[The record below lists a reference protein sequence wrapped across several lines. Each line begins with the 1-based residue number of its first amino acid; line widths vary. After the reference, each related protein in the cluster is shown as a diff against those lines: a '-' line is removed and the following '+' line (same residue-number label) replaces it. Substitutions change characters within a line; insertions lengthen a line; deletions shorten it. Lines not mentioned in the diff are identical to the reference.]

1 MRTREDGATI
11 KEDFDDLIVVCVGSQ
26 DLAYSLLF
34 LLLVLIDVDDV
45 DNVDDDDKGRIPL
58 PNRMNFW
65 KSAKGGGSFSIQ
77 KFILQILRTLNRAF
91 LS

>member
-34 LLLVLIDVDDV
+34 LLLVLIDVHNVDDV

-65 KSAKGGGSFSIQ
+65 KSAKGRGVIFNSKNYIADFGNF
-77 KFILQILRTLNRAF
+77 K
-91 LS
+91 

>member
-34 LLLVLIDVDDV
+34 LLLVLLDVVDNEDDV
-45 DNVDDDDKGRIPL
+45 DNVDDDDNGD
-58 PNRMNFW
+58 ND
-65 KSAKGGGSFSIQ
+65 GSPGE
-77 KFILQILRTLNRAF
+77 KYLE
-91 LS
+91 

>member
-1 MRTREDGATI
+1 MMRTREDGATI

-65 KSAKGGGSFSIQ
+65 KSAKGGGGSFSIQ
-77 KFILQILRTLNRAF
+77 KFILQMAIMIY
-91 LS
+91 

>member
-34 LLLVLIDVDDV
+34 LLLVLIDVD
-45 DNVDDDDKGRIPL
+45 NVDDVENVVDDDKGRIPL
-58 PNRMNFW
+58 PNLMNFW
-65 KSAKGGGSFSIQ
+65 KSAKGGGGHFQSKNLCCRFWE
-77 KFILQILRTLNRAF
+77 L
-91 LS
+91 

>member
-1 MRTREDGATI
+1 MMRTREDGATI

-34 LLLVLIDVDDV
+34 LLLVLLDVVDNEDDV

-58 PNRMNFW
+58 PNRMNFLKKSKWPLTPPPYFW
-65 KSAKGGGSFSIQ
+65 KIISQ
-77 KFILQILRTLNRAF
+77 LF
-91 LS
+91 L